1 MSYGQFRTY
10 VWRIRKLLGSK
21 TETVAASSVTTPEVS
36 RQTAAPTNTPAEVKP
51 EIQPDDPRA
60 DIRRELE
67 RKRKSGFNYSPFPGR
82 TESELQQ

>member
-1 MSYGQFRTY
+1 
-10 VWRIRKLLGSK
+10 
-21 TETVAASSVTTPEVS
+21 
-36 RQTAAPTNTPAEVKP
+36 VKP
-51 EIQPDDPRA
+51 EIQPDDPLA